1 MRDKQELEENEVH
14 LLCERAKAIIM
25 AHCAP
30 INRLSRDI
38 DNACR
43 YANRHGPTTPQFDL
57 LCAWPPFEP
66 VSVQI
71 VELFV
76 RSYGRALF
84 VRPYSYLLLALAATG
99 PVAAAET
106 LVMHASPGVEGDQL
120 RNVIC
125 GLEGI
130 FARHP
135 EVLSI
140 QAREVL
146 ASFMLK
152 PQRRGGNA

>member
-1 MRDKQELEENEVH
+1 MRDQRKLEDKEVH

-25 AHCAP
+25 SHSAP
-30 INRLSRDI
+30 VNRLSRDI
-38 DNACR
+38 DNTGY
-43 YANRHGPTTPQFDL
+43 YANRTGPTTPQFEL
-57 LCAWPPFEP
+57 LCASPPFEP
-66 VSVQI
+66 VSAQI

-84 VRPYSYLLLALAATG
+84 ARPYSFLLLALAATG

-106 LVMHASPGVEGDQL
+106 LVMHASPAVERDPL
-120 RNVIC
+120 RSVIC

-130 FARHP
+130 FGRYP

-140 QAREVL
+140 QARGVL

-152 PQRRGGNA
+152 SQRRTRND